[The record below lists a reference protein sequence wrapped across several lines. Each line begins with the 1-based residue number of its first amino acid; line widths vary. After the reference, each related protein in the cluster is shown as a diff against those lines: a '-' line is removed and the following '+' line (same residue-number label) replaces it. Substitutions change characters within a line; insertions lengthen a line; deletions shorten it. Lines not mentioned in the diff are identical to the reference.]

1 MSRPEQTELE
11 RIRYWQGQMLRSQDF
26 RDQTNVEAQMRQ
38 WHNAAVHNVFGVNF
52 GLEASAVT
60 QNPDDPKTPL
70 IAVKITC
77 GLAYDCFGREL
88 ILPSTRKIRIPPAP
102 VATTPRHMTQ
112 QPIRLILVARYRRTA
127 TACCSVTNDL
137 AAVCWPAECN
147 GNPDELEF
155 FWERVDCAG
164 VIDGVPLARVAF
176 AADGTPHLDNR
187 SAERKDRFVAPRAR
201 AISRPHL
208 ANGMTIPGNTPWELW
223 TVDDEAGRPSSLSP
237 TNAVG
242 MQTRIDTRAAGFTE
256 VPSYFA
262 WLQGSWLDGEQSYV
276 PLVFPGIA
284 AATIDGFTFRLM
296 MPYLSKRNINAT
308 VLSTSKRDRRRARRG
323 LEDSAISIKLDDAS
337 IKPGEVAGLLA
348 GSEVL
353 LTKGTSSVLATVE
366 SIDSSTNTVNV
377 VSSAA
382 ALDEG
387 TGLTATTIFNERFAV
402 NFLTLAQRKK
412 LYVCWLGCQEE
423 KVVGIECPERAG
435 VQALC
440 I

>member
-1 MSRPEQTELE
+1 
-11 RIRYWQGQMLRSQDF
+11 
-26 RDQTNVEAQMRQ
+26 MRQ

-60 QNPDDPKTPL
+60 QNPADPKTPL

-88 ILPSTRKIRIPPAP
+88 ILPSTRKIGIPPAP
-102 VATTPRHMTQ
+102 VATTPPHLTK
-112 QPIRLILVARYRRTA
+112 QPIRLILVARYRKTA
-127 TACCSVTNDL
+127 AACCSATNDL
-137 AAVCWPAECN
+137 AGVCWPAERD
-147 GNPDELEF
+147 GTSDELEL
-155 FWERVDCAG
+155 FWARFDCNG
-164 VIDGVPLARVAF
+164 TIDGVPLARVTF
-176 AADGTPHLDNR
+176 AADGAPHLDNQ
-187 SAERKDRFVAPRAR
+187 SAEPKDRFVAPRAR

-223 TVDDEAGRPSSLSP
+223 TVDDDAGRRSNLST

-262 WLQGSWLDGEQSYV
+262 WLQGSWLDGEQSYA

-308 VLSTSKRDRRRARRG
+308 VLSLSKRGRRRARRG
-323 LEDSAISIKLDDAS
+323 LEDSAISIKLDDTS
-337 IKPGEVAGLLA
+337 IKPGEVAGLAA
-348 GSEVL
+348 GSEVM
-353 LTKGTSSVLATVE
+353 LTKGASSILATIE
-366 SIDSSTNTVNV
+366 SIDSSNNTVNV

-382 ALDEG
+382 APAAG
-387 TGLTATTIFNERFAV
+387 TELTATTIFNERFAV

-412 LYVCWLGCQEE
+412 LYVCWLGCQAE
-423 KVVGIECPERAG
+423 KAVRIECPERAG
-435 VQALC
+435 VQTLC